1 MLTGC
6 IEENTDYHGNDLSL
20 KENISSPSA
29 CACACSDNP
38 LCSVFTWTEIDG
50 ICWLKKSDKG
60 RKTSKG
66 SYSGSR
72 HCCTGAGK
80 AQHTNKGLS
89 IK

>member
-66 SYSGSR
+66 SYSGSL